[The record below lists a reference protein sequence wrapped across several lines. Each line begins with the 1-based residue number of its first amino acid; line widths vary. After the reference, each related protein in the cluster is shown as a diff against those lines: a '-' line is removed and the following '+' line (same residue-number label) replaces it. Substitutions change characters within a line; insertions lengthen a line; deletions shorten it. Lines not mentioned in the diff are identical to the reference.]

1 MKNNS
6 KTFREVSKQK
16 MIEQGLNVVAGV
28 DLGDKHSHVCLI
40 DLDGNIV
47 ERKKLS
53 TSPAAFERYFGG
65 WAAMRVVLEAGCH
78 ANWIYR
84 LLERLGHEPLMA
96 DTHRLALITQSLS
109 KDDRSDAERLA
120 ELGLRM
126 PEMLTAVEPCS
137 LAIQCD
143 RAVLK
148 ARETL
153 VETRTK
159 LINSVRGT
167 VKSFGERLPTSSSEA
182 FVKKASPQLPDK
194 LRGAAGRA
202 RAVARGD
209 PTRQRRN
216 PPLLDPHMGRHG
228 CRFGNW
234 RENARRKSPGSEA
247 LLLLRPRNLELL
259 RIALGSSRRR

>member
-40 DLDGNIV
+40 DLDGKIV
-47 ERKKLS
+47 ERTKLR
-53 TSPAAFERYFGG
+53 TSPAALESYFGG

-126 PEMLTAVEPCS
+126 PEMLNAVQPRS
-137 LAIQCD
+137 LAIQRD

-159 LINSVRGT
+159 LINSLRGT
-167 VKSFGERLPTSSSEA
+167 VKSFGGRLPASSSEA
-182 FVKKASPQLPDK
+182 FVKKAGPRVPHE
-194 LRGAAGRA
+194 LRAALE
-202 RAVARGD
+202 
-209 PTRQRRN
+209 
-216 PPLLDPHMGRHG
+216 PLLQLIQQV
-228 CRFGNW
+228 
-234 RENARRKSPGSEA
+234 SV
-247 LLLLRPRNLELL
+247 
-259 RIALGSSRRR
+259 